1 MLPILNIQK
10 SITNIVILV
19 FFFLLAQFSPVFAQS
34 CGTPYYGTADG
45 DLLSGAGCTIGLQ
58 SPSISKECA
67 SCNVKNMPGF
77 RDFFVNNGMG
87 QCNNLQIMNYWVHG
101 GMGAAGPHNFYE
113 GDIAPHICKCVCT
126 CELADR
132 NANCADS
139 VPTTVPTTKPTLI
152 PTSIPTP
159 IPTMTPEP
167 TLQPTLIPTVA
178 PQEDSSPTPYYE
190 APVTNIPEPSQP
202 DALPFPTEKQLKTST
217 FMFNWP
223 KFNILPKITLPDLDL
238 GGKSAVVI
246 RFFTSI
252 FDNFFKEASF

>member
-19 FFFLLAQFSPVFAQS
+19 FFFLPVPFAPVFAQS

-45 DLLSGAGCTIGLQ
+45 DLLSGDGCTIGLQ

-77 RDFFVNNGMG
+77 RDFFVGSGMG
-87 QCNNLQIMNYWVHG
+87 QCNNQQIINYWAHG
-101 GMGAAGPHNFYE
+101 GIGAAGPHNYYE
-113 GDIAPHICKCVCT
+113 GDIGPGICKCVCA

-132 NANCADS
+132 NANCGDS
-139 VPTTVPTTKPTLI
+139 VPTAVPTIKPTLI

-167 TLQPTLIPTVA
+167 TLQPTLMPTVA
-178 PQEDSSPTPYYE
+178 PQ
-190 APVTNIPEPSQP
+190 
-202 DALPFPTEKQLKTST
+202 
-217 FMFNWP
+217 
-223 KFNILPKITLPDLDL
+223 
-238 GGKSAVVI
+238 
-246 RFFTSI
+246 
-252 FDNFFKEASF
+252 